1 MEFTVSRNSLL
12 QALQHTRQA
21 INKNSALP
29 VFSNFVLTF
38 RNDVQLVMTVHTSN
52 GEIWM
57 NEDIVLDGK
66 KDDLRPISIYYHDLL
81 PAVKAL
87 DEQPLHFVVG
97 EMQVTV
103 YHEIGSFRLPLANNT
118 DEFLSWKAPCPDID
132 AEDCHS
138 LTYEV
143 PALASI
149 LNRLSFAMANDELR
163 PVMNGV
169 YVNLTED
176 YSDHVSSDGHIMVRV
191 RKKPMKYHIFGDKS
205 AVTNFIIPARIV
217 KILQRVLPKT
227 GDVDIDYQEKQE
239 EEKVISVNHIPE
251 EFMEKKRKAQC
262 CITIDNNLTI
272 AFTPVDGRYPDYTS
286 VIPAHSSYEMLIDR
300 RALTKSLDRLV
311 LFSNE
316 SNNLVRLTVSRD
328 KLKLMTEDSDF
339 ELEGEETLPC
349 DCNLAADVTIKIG
362 MKATLLSKTL
372 KTMST
377 EKVAIHFE
385 NSNRAI
391 IITPQPQPD
400 NEELTYLLMPMLC
413 ND

>member
-21 INKNSALP
+21 ISKNNNLTL
-29 VFSNFVLTF
+29 FNNFVLTF

-57 NEDIVLDGK
+57 KEDIVLDGK

-87 DEQPLHFVVG
+87 DEQPWHFVVG

-149 LNRLSFAMANDELR
+149 LNRLSFAMANNELR

-227 GDVDIDYQEKQE
+227 GDVDIDYQEKL
-239 EEKVISVNHIPE
+239 EKSTNSNTAT
-251 EFMEKKRKAQC
+251 FRKAQC

-272 AFTPVDGRYPDYTS
+272 AFNPVDGRYPDYTS
-286 VIPAHSSYEMLIDR
+286 VIPEHSSYEMLIDR

-349 DCNLAADVTIKIG
+349 DCNLATDVTMKIG

-391 IITPQPQPD
+391 IINPQPQPD

>member
-21 INKNSALP
+21 ISKKSALP

-38 RNDVQLVMTVHTSN
+38 RNDVQLVMTVHTGN

-57 NEDIVLDGK
+57 TEDVVLDGK
-66 KDDLRPISIYYHDLL
+66 KNELRPIGIYYNDLL

-191 RKKPMKYHIFGDKS
+191 RKKPTKYHIFGDKS

-227 GDVDIDYQEKQE
+227 GDVDIDYQEKL
-239 EEKVISVNHIPE
+239 EKSTNSNTAT
-251 EFMEKKRKAQC
+251 FRKAQC

-272 AFTPVDGRYPDYTS
+272 AFTPVDGRYPNYTS
-286 VIPAHSSYEMLIDR
+286 VIPKHSSYEMLIDR

-349 DCNLAADVTIKIG
+349 DCNLATDVTMKIG

-391 IITPQPQPD
+391 IINPQPHPD